1 MTAREATVIAPQ
13 ATAIAALVDAPRP
26 AERHAVAAPHVADQ
40 PFSGFLASTGHRVLH
55 GAGAYWYDA
64 SPGFFLS
71 LPAPRL
77 LQPSADEL
85 RALLRH
91 QPCAGLRFP
100 SPLDGPGKLSYQ
112 IVCDTRG
119 YGLESLSANARSKV
133 RRGLRRGTV
142 APVSFATIAAEG
154 MAADRDTLAR
164 QGRALRLDGG
174 AWERFWNAAAATAG
188 MEGWAVYAGGQ
199 MAAFLVSV
207 QFDDSVEFL
216 LARSRSDYLDAYP
229 NNALIFEVARE
240 MLGRRELRQV
250 TFGLESLEPVGPLDQ
265 FKFGMGFRAAPLRQR
280 VVFHPLLRALLRRRS
295 ARALLC
301 RYAAARGV
309 QSGFWRKTLGLVR
322 FAEAGGEL
330 DAGVGRTA

>member
-1 MTAREATVIAPQ
+1 MSTREATAVVQEQGAG
-13 ATAIAALVDAPRP
+13 AIEPSPPASPRLP
-26 AERHAVAAPHVADQ
+26 DEA
-40 PFSGFLASTGHRVLH
+40 FSGFLAATGHRILR

-77 LQPSADEL
+77 LQPSREAV

-100 SPLDGPGKLSYQ
+100 APLDGPGKLSYQ
-112 IVCDTRG
+112 IVCDTHG
-119 YGLESLSANARSKV
+119 YGLETLSANARSKV
-133 RRGLRRGTV
+133 RRGQRRGTV
-142 APVSFATIAAEG
+142 TPVSFATIATDG
-154 MAADRDTLAR
+154 LAADRDTLAR
-164 QGRALRLDGG
+164 QGRSVRLDGP
-174 AWERFWNAAAATAG
+174 AWQRFWDAAAATPG
-188 MEGWAVYAGGQ
+188 MEGWAVYAGDK

-216 LARSRSDYLDAYP
+216 LARSRSDCLDTYP
-229 NNALIFEVARE
+229 NNALIFEVTRE
-240 MLGRRELRQV
+240 MLGRRGLRQI

-280 VVFHPLLRALLRRRS
+280 VLFHPLLHAVLRRR
-295 ARALLC
+295 ALRSSIC
-301 RYAAARGV
+301 RFAEGRGAEG
-309 QSGFWRKTLGLVR
+309 GFWRKMLGLIQ

-330 DAGVGRTA
+330 DSGMVELA

>member
-1 MTAREATVIAPQ
+1 VPAPNG
-13 ATAIAALVDAPRP
+13 L
-26 AERHAVAAPHVADQ
+26 ADE
-40 PFSGFLASTGHRVLH
+40 PFSGFLASTGHRVLR

-64 SPGFFLS
+64 SPALFLS

-77 LQPSADEL
+77 LQPSRDEL
-85 RALLRH
+85 RALLRQ

-100 SPLDGPGKLSYQ
+100 APLAGPGKLSYQ

-119 YGLESLSANARSKV
+119 YDLESLSANARSKV

-142 APVSFATIAAEG
+142 TPVPFATIAADG

-164 QGRALRLDGG
+164 QGRALRLEGP
-174 AWERFWNAAAATAG
+174 AWQRFWDAAAATAG
-188 MEGWAVYAGGQ
+188 MEGWAVYTGSQ

-216 LARSRSDYLDAYP
+216 LARSRSDCLDAYP
-229 NNALIFEVARE
+229 NNALLFEVARE
-240 MLGRRELRQV
+240 MLGRRGLRQI

-280 VVFHPLLRALLRRRS
+280 VVFHPLVRAVLQRRALRGLF
-295 ARALLC
+295 C
-301 RYAAARGV
+301 RYAEARGAAA
-309 QSGFWRKTLGLVR
+309 GFWRKALGLVR

-330 DAGVGRTA
+330 DAGVGGTA